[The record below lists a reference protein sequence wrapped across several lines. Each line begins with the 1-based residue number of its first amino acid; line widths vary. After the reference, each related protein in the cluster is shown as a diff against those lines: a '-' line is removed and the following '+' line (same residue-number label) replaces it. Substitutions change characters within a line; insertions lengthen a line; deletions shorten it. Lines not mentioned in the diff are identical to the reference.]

1 MRAYLSTQLGIATPV
16 ESEWG
21 LFNHLGGDALDLVHA
36 EMEAVKRPLTWTETC
51 TLLTNAFVDLTHNT
65 IHLGEQLD
73 AFTFQEFDGKG
84 GLVAFCHK
92 YQSLATKLGS
102 RRSNED
108 HIKHLYDILPGRMCN
123 MLNAK
128 FDFSQSVKLTDVLH
142 ALRTSRFGLE
152 SASST
157 AKSKDSRSHAG
168 HGHNRHGPST
178 RGGYTPRGGSAPRGA
193 YHNRGSYNNNP
204 RPWQRASSDANG
216 PVTPH
221 QTKPNSGYSS
231 KPHDNKRRRTAFEY
245 VRENKVVSPNL
256 CAVSA
261 RLSQCNATQLASD
274 PGLSYNVPNSDA
286 LKK

>member
-1 MRAYLSTQLGIATPV
+1 MSSQERKLMMTATDRAGTPSPLTLPLHFPGFEPLLHRDLSFQKSFKHKYSDNMLPPPEKFSGALTGVSISLFLNQMRAYLSTQLGIATPV

-21 LFNHLGGDALDLVHA
+21 TLLFNHLGGDALDLVHA

-51 TLLTNAFVDLTHNT
+51 TLLMNAFVDLTHTT

-73 AFTFQEFDGKG
+73 ALTFQEFDGKG

-102 RRSNED
+102 RRPNED
-108 HIKHLYDILPGRMCN
+108 HIKHLYDILPERMCA

-157 AKSKDSRSHAG
+157 AKSKD
-168 HGHNRHGPST
+168 
-178 RGGYTPRGGSAPRGA
+178 
-193 YHNRGSYNNNP
+193 
-204 RPWQRASSDANG
+204 
-216 PVTPH
+216 
-221 QTKPNSGYSS
+221 
-231 KPHDNKRRRTAFEY
+231 
-245 VRENKVVSPNL
+245 
-256 CAVSA
+256 
-261 RLSQCNATQLASD
+261 
-274 PGLSYNVPNSDA
+274 
-286 LKK
+286 